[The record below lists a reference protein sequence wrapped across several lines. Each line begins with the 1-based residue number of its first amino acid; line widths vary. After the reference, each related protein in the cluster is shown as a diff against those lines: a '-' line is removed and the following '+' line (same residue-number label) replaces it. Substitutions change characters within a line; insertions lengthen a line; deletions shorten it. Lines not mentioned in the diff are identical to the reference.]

1 MLNVLKNAIPN
12 LTGLLKQEKI
22 TIINLTLKN
31 VNGFPVSEET
41 KLETYAH
48 IQPINPNEIQKITSG
63 TLDTAIM
70 YKFYI
75 IDNLADVLNSINNKD
90 SLIEWNE
97 RRFKVYSKTDWSL
110 NGWIVIYGTETQAE
124 VTEDV

>member
-41 KLETYAH
+41 KLETHAH

-63 TLDTAIM
+63 TLDTVIM
-70 YKFYI
+70 YRFYI

-124 VTEDV
+124 VTKDV

>member
-41 KLETYAH
+41 KLKTYAH

-70 YKFYI
+70 YRFYI

-124 VTEDV
+124 VTDDV

>member
-70 YKFYI
+70 YRFYI

-110 NGWIVIYGTETQAE
+110 NGWIVIYGTETQVE
-124 VTEDV
+124 VTNNV

>member
-70 YKFYI
+70 YRFYI

>member
-70 YKFYI
+70 YRFYI

-124 VTEDV
+124 VTDNV

>member
-1 MLNVLKNAIPN
+1 MLNVLNNAIPN

-70 YKFYI
+70 YRFYI

-124 VTEDV
+124 VTDDV

>member
-70 YKFYI
+70 YRFYI

-124 VTEDV
+124 VTNDV

>member
-12 LTGLLKQEKI
+12 LMGLLKQEKI

-31 VNGFPVSEET
+31 VNGFPISEET

-70 YKFYI
+70 YRFYI

-90 SLIEWNE
+90 SLIEWNK

>member
-31 VNGFPVSEET
+31 VNGFPISEET
-41 KLETYAH
+41 KLETHAH

-70 YKFYI
+70 YRFYI

-124 VTEDV
+124 VTDDV

>member
-63 TLDTAIM
+63 TLDTAVM
-70 YKFYI
+70 YRFYI

>member
-22 TIINLTLKN
+22 TIVNLTLKN
-31 VNGFPVSEET
+31 VNGFPVSEVSR
-41 KLETYAH
+41 LETYAH
-48 IQPINPNEIQKITSG
+48 IQPLNPNEIQKITSG
-63 TLDTAIM
+63 TLDTAVM
-70 YKFYI
+70 YRFYI

>member
-22 TIINLTLKN
+22 TIVNLTLKN

-70 YKFYI
+70 YRFYI

-124 VTEDV
+124 VTNNV

>member
-75 IDNLADVLNSINNKD
+75 MDNLADVLNSINNKD

-97 RRFKVYSKTDWSL
+97 RRFKVYSKADWSL
-110 NGWIVIYGTETQAE
+110 NGWIVICGTETQAE
-124 VTEDV
+124 VTDDV

>member
-41 KLETYAH
+41 KLETHAH

-70 YKFYI
+70 YRFYI

>member
-75 IDNLADVLNSINNKD
+75 MDNLADVLNSINNKD

-110 NGWIVIYGTETQAE
+110 NGWTVICGTETQVE

>member
-12 LTGLLKQEKI
+12 LMGLLKQEKI

-70 YKFYI
+70 YRFYI

-124 VTEDV
+124 VTNNV

>member
-48 IQPINPNEIQKITSG
+48 IQPINPNEMQKITSG

-70 YKFYI
+70 YRFYI

>member
-22 TIINLTLKN
+22 TIVNLTLKN

-70 YKFYI
+70 YRFYI

>member
-12 LTGLLKQEKI
+12 LMGLLKQEKI

-31 VNGFPVSEET
+31 VNGFPISEET

-70 YKFYI
+70 YRFYI

>member
-22 TIINLTLKN
+22 TIINLILKN

-70 YKFYI
+70 YRFYI

-124 VTEDV
+124 VTDNV